1 MKNNFYLM
9 HLIAAFL
16 LLSVN
21 GNAQNSK
28 EQTTNVTQQTKSIF
42 STWQSKEVLQFHL
55 KTDMKKFVK
64 GKKEEEKQTALLKY
78 VDKNGQEKK
87 HTVKIRA
94 RGNMRKDICSFPP
107 IKLYYPEDF
116 LDSMGLNKRYNDYK
130 LVLSCQSKSTY
141 QDYVLKEFLIYKLYN
156 LLTDLSYQVQLIQLT
171 IEDSENKRKT
181 IESYGFIIENNEE
194 MADRLGGTLIKPKIL
209 SPRAIIPEHYDRMAL
224 FQYMIGNTDWYMY
237 NKHNMKIL
245 KREGDSYP
253 IIIPYDFDY
262 SGIINAGY
270 AVPHEKLP
278 IEYVTER
285 FFLGMCRAKG
295 VYTPSLQLFRDKKAA
310 ILAACENFDLLD
322 EKARKNTIKYLDDF
336 FDILE
341 DDKKTRRNIIE
352 HCDQHIK
359 ID

>member
-1 MKNNFYLM
+1 MKNIFYLL
-9 HLIAAFL
+9 HLVAATL

-21 GNAQNSK
+21 GNTQTLK
-28 EQTTNVTQQTKSIF
+28 EQTTNVTEQTTSIF
-42 STWQSKEVLQFHL
+42 NTWQSKEVLQFHL
-55 KTDMKKFVK
+55 TTDMKKFVK
-64 GKKEEEKQTALLKY
+64 GKTAEEKQAALLKY
-78 VDKNGQEKK
+78 IDKNGQEKR

-94 RGNMRKDICSFPP
+94 RGNMRKDICYFPP

-116 LDSMGLNKRYNDYK
+116 LDSMGFNKKYNDYK
-130 LVLSCQSKSTY
+130 LVFSCQSTSTY
-141 QDYVLKEFLIYKLYN
+141 QDYVLKEFLIYQLYN
-156 LLTDLSYQVQLIQLT
+156 LLTDLSYQVQLIHLT

-181 IESYGFIIENNEE
+181 IESYGFIIENDEE
-194 MADRLGGTLIKPKIL
+194 MADRFGGELIEPRIL

-245 KREGDSYP
+245 KREVDSYP

-262 SGIINAGY
+262 SGIINASY

-278 IEYVTER
+278 IEYVRER
-285 FFLGMCRAKG
+285 FFLGMCREEG

-310 ILAACENFDLLD
+310 ILAACENFDLLN
-322 EKARKNTIKYLDDF
+322 EKARKNTINYLNGF
-336 FDILE
+336 FNILE

-352 HCDQHIK
+352 HCDQHVK
-359 ID
+359 FD